1 MSLALPGRLS
11 LFELPTRRYFNF
23 LTSWSAPLA
32 VSLAHEDESQALAST
47 LTFAGPSE
55 SPGDDVDATATEK
68 CEVGFVEQAT
78 TALPVAVRG
87 ALLPS
92 CCETETTSVAFAV
105 CEHVAVPVTTAL
117 PVCPSTIACGS
128 KDSLSVSGGG
138 AGVKFTDS

>member
-92 CCETETTSVAFAV
+92 CCETETTSVAPYASTLPSPSRRRCRSV
-105 CEHVAVPVTTAL
+105 RRRSPAGRRTA
-117 PVCPSTIACGS
+117 
-128 KDSLSVSGGG
+128 
-138 AGVKFTDS
+138 